1 MNKDLWDKLGIVATF
16 VQIIVIG
23 GFTAFV
29 TYNTSVMNHK
39 IESFK
44 TGMEENTMIA
54 KLVTDLTGDTVRNL
68 KTDFALLSLERYL
81 RSSKQGH
88 LEDYDKKMLIGFAK
102 SIIMDRMIN
111 SKADSSDNIKKIYIE
126 KEFLNSIDT
135 GAYNSMLAIVSGS
148 ETKKN
153 IPDSAVSEK
162 GLMNTKPVVELSNP
176 EKSQAISALFS
187 KTCYIQYS
195 SDQNKQVALEIQ
207 KSLKD
212 AGWYAPGIQLVKGN
226 YRSVVKYFHA
236 EDQQL
241 AEKVV
246 ALAKGNAQT
255 LAIKGYEAKV
265 PVGQLEIWIG
275 NGNP

>member
-81 RSSKQGH
+81 RSSKKGQ

-102 SIIMDRMIN
+102 SIIMDRIMN
-111 SKADSSDNIKKIYIE
+111 SNTDSGNNLKKIYIE
-126 KEFLNSIDT
+126 REFLHSID
-135 GAYNSMLAIVSGS
+135 AAAFDSMLAIVSTS
-148 ETKKN
+148 ETKRN
-153 IPDSAVSEK
+153 TPDSAVSEK
-162 GLMNTKPVVELSNP
+162 RDREYPTCGGNFRCRKIKSNYGP
-176 EKSQAISALFS
+176 
-187 KTCYIQYS
+187 IQQDLLYT
-195 SDQNKQVALEIQ
+195 IQ
-207 KSLKD
+207 
-212 AGWYAPGIQLVKGN
+212 
-226 YRSVVKYFHA
+226 
-236 EDQQL
+236 
-241 AEKVV
+241 
-246 ALAKGNAQT
+246 
-255 LAIKGYEAKV
+255 
-265 PVGQLEIWIG
+265 
-275 NGNP
+275 